1 MTGPTARPLS
11 TVGRPHEAARVP
23 AVVVAAMVGSAA
35 CWGLATVMSK
45 GALAHLPPFTLIVTQ
60 LLASVAFLWTATLI
74 RRRPVP
80 LNAAGRRAA
89 LSGVLEPGLAYA
101 AGTSGLVL
109 TGAAHASLIAA
120 TEPLLIVLLAWTLFR
135 NRPSP
140 RTLSAIGV
148 AVIGIALVTV
158 DGDGGASTLLGDAL
172 IVLATLFAALYV
184 TVTSR
189 LAISIEPLPLA
200 ALQQS
205 IGLVI
210 AVLLLVI
217 AAAAGFER
225 VDLAAVPTD
234 AWLLAIVSGLVQY
247 ALAFWLY
254 LIGLRV
260 LPVASAA
267 LYLALTPVF
276 GTGGAVLLLGER
288 LTIVEMLGC
297 ALVIAAVVTCAERR
311 EPTVGAG
318 TRTADDRLPS
328 QMAFGRRNARS
339 VATRRKP
346 NRW

>member
-1 MTGPTARPLS
+1 MTASPFGTADRQEVAS
-11 TVGRPHEAARVP
+11 RVP
-23 AVVVAAMVGSAA
+23 PVAVAAMVGSAA

-45 GALAHLPPFTLIVTQ
+45 GALTHLPPFTLIVTQ
-60 LLASVAFLWTATLI
+60 LMASIAFLWTAVVL
-74 RRRPVP
+74 RRRPVT
-80 LNAAGRRAA
+80 LDAAGRRAA

-135 NRPSP
+135 HRPEP
-140 RTLSAIGV
+140 RTLAAICV
-148 AVIGIALVTV
+148 AVIGIAMVTV
-158 DGDGGASTLLGDAL
+158 DGNDTTTSLLGDAL

-189 LAISIEPLPLA
+189 LATRVEPLPLA

-205 IGLVI
+205 VGL
-210 AVLLLVI
+210 AFTSLLLL
-217 AAAAGFER
+217 AAYAGGFEQ
-225 VDLAAVPTD
+225 VDLVAIPAD
-234 AWLLAIVSGLVQY
+234 AWLLAIASGLVQY

-276 GTGGAVLLLGER
+276 GAGGAVLFLGER
-288 LTIVEMLGC
+288 LTLVEMLGC
-297 ALVIAAVVTCAERR
+297 ALVI
-311 EPTVGAG
+311 G
-318 TRTADDRLPS
+318 TIACS
-328 QMAFGRRNARS
+328 
-339 VATRRKP
+339 RRKGGSSQSTRGGSTVIRRLLYLLP
-346 NRW
+346 P